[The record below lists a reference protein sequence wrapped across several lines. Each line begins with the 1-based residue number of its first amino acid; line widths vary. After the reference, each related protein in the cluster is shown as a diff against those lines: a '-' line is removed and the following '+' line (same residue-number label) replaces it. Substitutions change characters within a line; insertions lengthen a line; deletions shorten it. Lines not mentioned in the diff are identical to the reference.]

1 MAKAIGVQFI
11 VQMRPTTMHRGA
23 LTSKIENMQPYRS
36 SVADSDVH
44 LERRR
49 RMPRGPHPSPS
60 DGYEL
65 VRTLEYCSNQKVTSC
80 DGEYEHAYGVSYD
93 QSCDA
98 LCPSSLHPQLIPFAR
113 LKKQY
118 LENERKGQNGNK
130 QFSRGNHTPPATQ
143 EQNDFA
149 ETSAE
154 NRFSRGDRV

>member
-1 MAKAIGVQFI
+1 
-11 VQMRPTTMHRGA
+11 
-23 LTSKIENMQPYRS
+23 MQPYKS
-36 SVADSDVH
+36 SLADCDVH

-65 VRTLEYCSNQKVTSC
+65 VRTLEYCSNQTVTSC

-113 LKKQY
+113 LKNNTWKMNGKAKTATRNFRVKTTHRRPLKNRSTLRKLPQKIGFQEGTESNTPSEECSIA
-118 LENERKGQNGNK
+118 LESLWCRN
-130 QFSRGNHTPPATQ
+130 AT
-143 EQNDFA
+143 
-149 ETSAE
+149 
-154 NRFSRGDRV
+154 V